1 MHFVIYAIAAII
13 VCSLTFVRSC
23 GSTCSMTLV
32 DSDGVPT
39 LRCQG
44 EVQLVEVHTVVF
56 NYVMI
61 FSGL

>member
-1 MHFVIYAIAAII
+1 M
-13 VCSLTFVRSC
+13 S
-23 GSTCSMTLV
+23 LV